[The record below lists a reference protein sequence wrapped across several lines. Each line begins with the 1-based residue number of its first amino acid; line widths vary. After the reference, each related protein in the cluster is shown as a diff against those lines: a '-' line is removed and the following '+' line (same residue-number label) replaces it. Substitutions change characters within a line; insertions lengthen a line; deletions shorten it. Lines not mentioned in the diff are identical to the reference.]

1 MGSDRSTSAVALAG
15 VSLRRAVLLDIDGV
29 LVVSWRALPGAADAV
44 ARLRAAGWR
53 VSFVTNTSSLTRRA
67 IADRLRLAGI
77 GVELGEILTAG
88 RAAVRYLGERHPGA
102 SVLLLNSGSID
113 EDLEGVHLV
122 GDNADVVLT
131 GGAGTEIDYRL
142 LNRAF
147 QLLLGGA
154 SLVAMHRNLSWVTTD
169 GAQLD
174 MGAFVAGLE
183 LAAGTEAVV
192 VGKPAPEFYAAAL
205 AQVGAEPC
213 DAVMVGDDVES
224 DVLGAQAI
232 GIRGV
237 LVRTGKFRPAAL
249 QRARGKP
256 DEMID
261 SIADLADL
269 LSS

>member
-1 MGSDRSTSAVALAG
+1 
-15 VSLRRAVLLDIDGV
+15 
-29 LVVSWRALPGAADAV
+29 
-44 ARLRAAGWR
+44 
-53 VSFVTNTSSLTRRA
+53 
-67 IADRLRLAGI
+67 
-77 GVELGEILTAG
+77 
-88 RAAVRYLGERHPGA
+88 
-102 SVLLLNSGSID
+102 VLLLNSGSID
-113 EDLEGVHLV
+113 EDLEGVHWSRQRRCRAHWWCR
-122 GDNADVVLT
+122 DK
-131 GGAGTEIDYRL
+131 IDYRL

-192 VGKPAPEFYAAAL
+192 VGKPAPEFYAAASGTRSAPSPATL
-205 AQVGAEPC
+205 SWWRRRRVRCSWRASHRHPGSARADWQVPAGGAPAC
-213 DAVMVGDDVES
+213 
-224 DVLGAQAI
+224 
-232 GIRGV
+232 
-237 LVRTGKFRPAAL
+237 TG
-249 QRARGKP
+249 QT